1 MQMHSVSIHQ
11 SSSNVAPEVS
21 IATLRLMQLVSPS
34 LPVGGFT
41 YSQGLE
47 WAVDHQWIKNNS
59 ELSQWLQEQ
68 LNTTLSG
75 VDFPILLRMY
85 NAVQNLDNAAFDLWS
100 RILIASRETNELRQE
115 EYNRG
120 RAMCS
125 LLQKLGLLEDPDL
138 VPIIKR
144 CQAAGF
150 ALAANRWEIPENNM
164 LLGYGW
170 SWLENLVLA
179 GVKIIPL
186 GQSDGQMM
194 LQDLI
199 PQIPD
204 AIEKARLVTDK
215 RIGAGSPALSIASSQ
230 HQFQYTRLFRS

>member
-1 MQMHSVSIHQ
+1 MQTRPFSIPIDTCK
-11 SSSNVAPEVS
+11 VATEAS
-21 IATLRLMQLVSPS
+21 TATLRLMQLVSPS

-47 WAVDHQWIKNNS
+47 WAVDQHWIKNKS

-68 LNTTLSG
+68 IKTTLSG
-75 VDFPILLRMY
+75 VDFPILIRMY
-85 NAVQNLDNAAFDLWS
+85 KAVENTDNAALELWS
-100 RILIASRETNELRQE
+100 RTLIASRETNELRQE
-115 EYNRG
+115 EFNRG

-125 LLQKLGLLEDPDL
+125 LLQKLGLLDDPDL
-138 VPIIKR
+138 VRIIKR

-150 ALAANRWEIPENNM
+150 AFAANRWEISANSM

-194 LQDLI
+194 LQNLI

-204 AIEKARLVTDK
+204 AIEKANLVTDK
-215 RIGAGSPALSIASSQ
+215 RIGAGNPALSIASSQ